1 LGFVPFVQK
10 RLRLAGRIINQTAGV
25 SQGLLMSE
33 PSFYSRV
40 AVINRDV
47 IITGG
52 MDIHAGSIR
61 QKMFELYATTGAKRQ
76 RLDSV

>member
-1 LGFVPFVQK
+1 MQK

-33 PSFYSRV
+33 PSFYGRV

-52 MDIHAGSIR
+52 MDIHAGSKR
-61 QKMFELYATTGAKRQ
+61 QKTFELYAMTGAKRQ

>member
-1 LGFVPFVQK
+1 
-10 RLRLAGRIINQTAGV
+10 
-25 SQGLLMSE
+25 MSE
-33 PSFYSRV
+33 PSFYGRV